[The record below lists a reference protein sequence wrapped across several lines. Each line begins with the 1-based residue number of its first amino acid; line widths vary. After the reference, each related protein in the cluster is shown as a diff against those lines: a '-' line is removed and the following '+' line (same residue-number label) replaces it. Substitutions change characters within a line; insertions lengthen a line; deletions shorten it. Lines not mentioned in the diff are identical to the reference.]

1 MKREPILSALVA
13 IATVVALTGSAGVAQ
28 AADDL
33 ATARD
38 LYASAA
44 YEEALTALNRARAAG
59 VPTADAFAV
68 EQYRAF
74 CLLALG
80 RGKEAQS
87 AIENLVVANPL
98 YQPSATE
105 VSPRVRT
112 AFSDVRRRLLPTIIP
127 QQYAKAKAAFDRK
140 DYATAAAG
148 FTDVINALADPDV
161 AQAAGEPPL
170 SDVKTLAVGF
180 QELSAKAAAPPPPPA
195 PPPPAA
201 AAAKVEPVA
210 PAPPRIY
217 NSVDADV
224 MMAEAIRQDVPN
236 FTGRVSTST
245 VGAIEVIINERG
257 LVEQATMRQSITPA
271 YDRQVVDATRGWRYR
286 PASVN
291 GMPVKF
297 RKLIQIAIKPTP

>member
-1 MKREPILSALVA
+1 MKREPILSTLVA
-13 IATVVALTGSAGVAQ
+13 IATVVALAGSAGVAH

-59 VPTADAFAV
+59 VPPADAFAV

-98 YQPSATE
+98 YQPSSTD

-127 QQYAKAKAAFDRK
+127 QQYAKAKAAFDMK

-161 AQAAGEPPL
+161 AQAAGQPPL

-180 QELSAKAAAPPPPPA
+180 QELSAKAAAPPPPP
-195 PPPPAA
+195 PPPPAPA
-201 AAAKVEPVA
+201 VKAEPVA

-217 NSVDADV
+217 NSVDPEV

-236 FTGRVSTST
+236 FTGRVTTAT
-245 VGAIEVIINERG
+245 VGAMEIIINERG
-257 LVEQATMRQSITPA
+257 LVEQATMRQSISPV
-271 YDRQVVDATRGWRYR
+271 YDRQVVDATRGWRFR
-286 PASVN
+286 PATVN
-291 GMPVKF
+291 GVPVKF
-297 RKLIQIAIKPTP
+297 RKLIQIAVKPTP

>member
-13 IATVVALTGSAGVAQ
+13 ISTVVALAGSAGVAY

-59 VPTADAFAV
+59 VPPADAFAL

-98 YQPSATE
+98 YQPSSTE

-127 QQYAKAKAAFDRK
+127 QQYAKAKAAYDKK

-180 QELSAKAAAPPPPPA
+180 QELSAKAAAPPPAPA
-195 PPPPAA
+195 PPPPAPVKA
-201 AAAKVEPVA
+201 EPVA

-217 NSVDADV
+217 NSVDPDV

-236 FTGRVSTST
+236 FTGRVTVAT

>member
-13 IATVVALTGSAGVAQ
+13 ISTVVALAGSAGVAY

-87 AIENLVVANPL
+87 AIESLVVANPL
-98 YQPSATE
+98 YQPSSTE

-127 QQYAKAKAAFDRK
+127 QQYAKAKAAFDMK

-161 AQAAGEPPL
+161 AQAAGQPPL

-180 QELSAKAAAPPPPPA
+180 QELSAKAATPPPPPPPPPA
-195 PPPPAA
+195 P
-201 AAAKVEPVA
+201 AKVEPVA
-210 PAPPRIY
+210 PVAPRIY
-217 NSVDADV
+217 NSVDAEV

-236 FTGRVSTST
+236 FTGRVTVAT
-245 VGAIEVIINERG
+245 VGAMEIIINERG
-257 LVEQATMRQSITPA
+257 LVEQATMRQSITPV

-286 PASVN
+286 PATVN
-291 GMPVKF
+291 GVPVKY
-297 RKLIQIAIKPTP
+297 RKLIQIAVKPTP